1 MKPTVVAAD
10 AGLMGIQWGIRPVRK
25 YVESVRQSGTD
36 DMRRASVVEV
46 ARLMTMDD
54 DEQREEEIYRARRQ
68 RSAASA
74 ATPKTFVMCIVVS
87 CGIRD
92 RKRWRT
98 ELYFGGSESFDDHH
112 WATALRAAPKIV
124 WTIGDRRVLLV
135 APTASEVQNV
145 QCGGDPMILT
155 PSTKGSFIAGVGLWL
170 LFWASLFK
178 ADEIAE
184 VLHLQQWLNS
194 ARCFHWINRH
204 KSTSLL
210 TSELVNYGTHGIS
223 DPLGVTFALGGTLV
237 NIIMIYL
244 FLPSRERL
252 RRTTL

>member
-135 APTASEVQNV
+135 VRPRSRRKQLKAARQRSSAAAIGQKAEVSDAHETLWEQMQQEAAQKLIDRKSHPPLLVVVSGVAPVESDLAIRKGNQAMV
-145 QCGGDPMILT
+145 GDGYAMRVAAQILEHMVWT
-155 PSTKGSFIAGVGLWL
+155 PEGSFGIDHPV
-170 LFWASLFK
+170 F
-178 ADEIAE
+178 
-184 VLHLQQWLNS
+184 
-194 ARCFHWINRH
+194 
-204 KSTSLL
+204 
-210 TSELVNYGTHGIS
+210 SEQR
-223 DPLGVTFALGGTLV
+223 P
-237 NIIMIYL
+237 
-244 FLPSRERL
+244 
-252 RRTTL
+252 